1 MATIFTAERGK
12 ITAFARNARKP
23 GNRLSGNVEPFSFG
37 TFKLY
42 EGRNS
47 YTIVEANIENYFEGF
62 RQNFESACYGSYFL
76 EIVSFYTRENNEDK
90 ELLNLLYVS
99 LKALLKNNIPNKLV
113 RCVFELRTLK
123 TQGEY
128 PGIPENMNLLDSTRY
143 AMNYIATSNLE
154 KLYTFTVTDEVL
166 SELEKIS
173 SRYIGDSIDRPL
185 KSLEML
191 NMI

>member
-1 MATIFTAERGK
+1 V
-12 ITAFARNARKP
+12 FA
-23 GNRLSGNVEPFSFG
+23 
-37 TFKLY
+37 
-42 EGRNS
+42 
-47 YTIVEANIENYFEGF
+47 
-62 RQNFESACYGSYFL
+62 
-76 EIVSFYTRENNEDK
+76 
-90 ELLNLLYVS
+90 
-99 LKALLKNNIPNKLV
+99 
-113 RCVFELRTLK
+113 LRPLK

-166 SELEKIS
+166 SELERIS
-173 SRYIGDSIDRPL
+173 SRYIEDSIDRPL